1 MANAPSPNGGSKA
14 GSASPGQANTPQG
27 GAAQA
32 NAVQA
37 NANQAHAGH
46 ANPGASKTAGQ
57 PVVIKKYANRR
68 LYNTET
74 SSYITLEHLAA
85 MTRQGRDFQVFDA
98 RSGDDITRSVLTQI
112 VMEEESGG
120 QTMLPVPFLRQ
131 IIAMY
136 GDSMQ
141 SMVPHYLEAS
151 MANFA
156 ENQNKFRDAALKP
169 FEQLAKQN
177 MALFQAATEMLTGG
191 PGGAG
196 CRTGGAQGAGG
207 GAAGPA
213 RRDRPGLTA
222 TDRSPRSNRHGW
234 PQIGQQA

>member
-1 MANAPSPNGGSKA
+1 MANARSSTADADPK
-14 GSASPGQANTPQG
+14 
-27 GAAQA
+27 GAAA
-32 NAVQA
+32 KAA
-37 NANQAHAGH
+37 A
-46 ANPGASKTAGQ
+46 

-74 SSYITLEHLAA
+74 SSYITLDHLAG
-85 MTRQGRDFQVFDA
+85 MTRAGRDFQVFDA

-112 VMEEESGG
+112 VMEEESTG

-141 SMVPHYLEAS
+141 SAVPHYLEAS
-151 MANFA
+151 MAAFA

-177 MALFQAATEMLTGG
+177 LALFQAATTMLGSKK
-191 PGGAG
+191 PPA
-196 CRTGGAQGAGG
+196 
-207 GAAGPA
+207 GAAASAGLAAKDGEVAELKAQLAALQA
-213 RRDRPGLTA
+213 RLDGIA
-222 TDRSPRSNRHGW
+222 KG
-234 PQIGQQA
+234 